1 MQDPDIS
8 ASGRLSTEEI
18 AGPQEIDQ
26 LLERMTGEIHSSLSD
41 ERPLALVGIRRRGDV
56 LARRIQTRLT
66 DLSGASLPCGVLDIT
81 LYRDDFDSLAEHPIV
96 AETDIPFSVNEA
108 TIVLVDD
115 VLFTGRTVR
124 AAIDVLLDLGRP
136 RRILLAVLVDR
147 GWRELPIAAD
157 FAGRTLDTEADDD
170 VQVLVREID
179 ERDAV
184 LHVRSL
190 DGGDVD

>member
-1 MQDPDIS
+1 MHDSDITS
-8 ASGRLSTEEI
+8 SSRQSTEEI
-18 AGPQEIDQ
+18 AGPQEIGQ
-26 LLERMTGEIHSSLSD
+26 LLERMASDIHSALSD
-41 ERPLALVGIRRRGDV
+41 EQPLALVGIRRRGDV
-56 LARRIQTRLT
+56 LARRLQARLA
-66 DLSGASLPCGVLDIT
+66 DLAGASPPCGVLDIT

-108 TIVLVDD
+108 TIILVDD
-115 VLFTGRTVR
+115 VLYTGRTVR

-136 RRILLAVLVDR
+136 RRILLAVLIDR

-157 FAGRTLDTEADDD
+157 FTGYTLDTGPDDD

-190 DGGDVD
+190 DGDDID

>member
-1 MQDPDIS
+1 MQDPDSIS
-8 ASGRLSTEEI
+8 TSRQSTEVV
-18 AGPQEIDQ
+18 AGPEQIDQ
-26 LLERMTGEIHSSLSD
+26 LLERMAGEIHSALPD
-41 ERPLALVGIRRRGDV
+41 EQPRALVGIRRRGDV
-56 LARRIQTRLT
+56 LARRLQARLT

-108 TIVLVDD
+108 TIILVDD
-115 VLFTGRTVR
+115 VLYTGRTVR

-157 FAGRTLDTEADDD
+157 FAGQTLDTDLDDD

-184 LHVRSL
+184 LHLRPI